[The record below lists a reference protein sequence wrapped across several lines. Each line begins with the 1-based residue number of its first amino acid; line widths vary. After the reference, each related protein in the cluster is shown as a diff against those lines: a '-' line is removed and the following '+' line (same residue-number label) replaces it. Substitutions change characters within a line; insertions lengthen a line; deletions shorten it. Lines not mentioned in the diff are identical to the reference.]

1 MSFNSLGQY
10 SASHKVWDHVGNI
23 IAPVEASEGQR
34 PYGEFM
40 PASWLP
46 VQFYEKYYENWLVIT
61 PGKIVALDNDGR
73 VVPAQYSLGSA
84 TIVYGTNDVEAGV
97 IDVRTGIAL
106 VTGDVGTVNVSDV
119 TDFMGRGTSTA
130 LAISHPVG
138 VCQYPV
144 LQWAGDGSDD
154 DDGFNP
160 AGYRK
165 HNYNMQH
172 RVAFVCD
179 YVLELPMVPAVA
191 SSETITA
198 QSWSSSIMTFDAL
211 NNLPVA
217 TNTARTV
224 ITFANNSLSDASTV
238 FVYQK
243 ATAAEVTAAGD
254 WHIVYATGVITAFRA
269 TDPSSGTYSV
279 TYRHYASAPS
289 GSNVSKFACVLG
301 DIKPG
306 DFLKCNAD
314 SNWVVATP
322 KVNGDGVTDD
332 FDTNTVIM
340 GQVLDIEVQP
350 KDMLDKVRT
359 AYSSLSTDAT
369 GSFPGGATSGQMDQ
383 MPGSATGGVSDKI
396 HYAGAAD
403 KVCRVNLISR

>member
-1 MSFNSLGQY
+1 MSFNALGQY

-40 PASWLP
+40 PAAWLP
-46 VQFYEKYYENWLVIT
+46 VQFFEKYYENWLTIT

-73 VVPAQYSLGSA
+73 VVPAQYGLTSA
-84 TIVYGTNDVEAGV
+84 TITYTANDVDAGV
-97 IDVRTGIAL
+97 IDVRTGVAL
-106 VTGDVGTVNVSDV
+106 LTANIGTFNVSAV
-119 TDFMGRGTSTA
+119 TDFMGRGVSVA
-130 LAISHPVG
+130 LSISHPVG

-144 LQWAGDGSDD
+144 LQWAGDATAY

-160 AGYRK
+160 SAYIK

-179 YVLELPMVPAVA
+179 YVLELPMVPVVA
-191 SSETITA
+191 SSETITS
-198 QSWSSSIMTFDAL
+198 QSWSSSIMTFDAV

-217 TNTARTV
+217 TNTARTA
-224 ITFANNSLSDASTV
+224 ITFANNSLTDASTV
-238 FVYQK
+238 FVNQK
-243 ATAAEVTAAGD
+243 ATLAEVIAAGD
-254 WHIVYATGVITAFRA
+254 WFINYTTGVIKAYRA
-269 TDPSSGTYSV
+269 SDPSGGTYSV
-279 TYRHYASAPS
+279 TYRHYASAPT
-289 GSNVSKFACVLG
+289 GSSVSKFACVLG
-301 DIKPG
+301 DVKPG

-314 SNWVVATP
+314 SNWVKATT
-322 KVNGDGVTDD
+322 VLTGNGTTGDE
-332 FDTNTVIM
+332 FNVIM

-359 AYSSLSTDAT
+359 AYASIGTDAT
-369 GSFPGGATSGQMDQ
+369 GSFPGGTTSGQMDQ